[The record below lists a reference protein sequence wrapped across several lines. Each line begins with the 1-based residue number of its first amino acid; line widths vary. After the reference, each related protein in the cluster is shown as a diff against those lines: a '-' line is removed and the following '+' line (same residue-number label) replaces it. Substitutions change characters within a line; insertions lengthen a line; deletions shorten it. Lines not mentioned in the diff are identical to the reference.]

1 MNKHRGTLRR
11 MRRSLTVLVTL
22 FALVAC
28 TPVEQQVAPPKS
40 EGTSVASSS
49 SSAATTSSSATT
61 TSAHAAAPAN
71 AVEFVDD
78 DFEGTMARAKAE
90 KKALFVDAWAPWCH
104 TCLSMKNY
112 VLVDPSLKPFA
123 DRVIFAAIDTDKPSS
138 AAFLERYKMTFWPT
152 FFVIDPNDGDVVAYF
167 PGAGSAAEM
176 KAFIDDALHAMD
188 ASAKPGD
195 PLLLLARASSARAA
209 GDAKKALALY
219 DELLVK
225 TDAKWSRR
233 SEALAGKLNALATSG
248 DPDGCARFGTE
259 HIDEIKGAAAPAD
272 FASVMLTCAGRLA
285 KSVTQDAARKKAMAR
300 IESLVASPPPESTV
314 DDRADVL
321 AMLASAK
328 SESGDVEAARAA
340 HEKRLVMME
349 KAAKEAKTPEIAAT
363 YDYGRAIS
371 YLALGRAE
379 EAMRMLEAR
388 EREMPKSY
396 DPPARLANVLLRMG
410 KLDAAL
416 AANGRAVTLSYG
428 PRRLG
433 YLRVRSDIQARLG
446 DKPGQIATLREEV
459 AGHEALPKGQLISA
473 QLEDAKRRLAA
484 ALGETGGAAK
494 AP

>member
-1 MNKHRGTLRR
+1 MAT
-11 MRRSLTVLVTL
+11 
-22 FALVAC
+22 
-28 TPVEQQVAPPKS
+28 
-40 EGTSVASSS
+40 
-49 SSAATTSSSATT
+49 AANTT
-61 TSAHAAAPAN
+61 TSPPSTTAEEHPKGL
-71 AVEFVDD
+71 AVEFVED
-78 DFEGTMARAKAE
+78 DFDATIARARTE

-112 VLVDPSLKPFA
+112 VLVDPSLKPFS
-123 DRVIFAAIDTDKPSS
+123 DRVIFLSMDTDRPSS

-152 FFVIDPNDGDVVAYF
+152 FFVIDPSNGDVVAYF
-167 PGAGSAAEM
+167 PGAASAREM
-176 KAFIDDALHAMD
+176 KTFIEDALHALD

-195 PLLLLARASSARAA
+195 PLLLLARASSARAS

-219 DELLVK
+219 DEILSK

-233 SEALAGKLNALATSG
+233 SEALAGKLSALAQSG
-248 DPDGCARFGTE
+248 DPDGCAKFGVTY
-259 HIDEIKGAAAPAD
+259 IGEITGAAAPAD

-285 KSVTQDAARKKAMAR
+285 KSATQEAARKKAMER
-300 IESLVASPPPESTV
+300 IESLIASPPPESTP

-321 AMLASAK
+321 AMLASAR
-328 SESGDVEAARAA
+328 SEAGDTEGARAA
-340 HEKRLVMME
+340 HEKRLVLME

-410 KLDAAL
+410 KFEAAL
-416 AANGRAVTLSYG
+416 AANGRAVALSYG

-433 YLRVRSDIQARLG
+433 YLRVRADIQARLG
-446 DKPGQIATLREEV
+446 DKAGQVATLREEV
-459 AGHEALPKGQLISA
+459 AGHEALPKGQLNAA
-473 QLEDAKRRLAA
+473 QLEDAKKRLAVA
-484 ALGETGGAAK
+484 QGDAGGAAK

>member
-1 MNKHRGTLRR
+1 MASLYTAP
-11 MRRSLTVLVTL
+11 MRRSLTVLV
-22 FALVAC
+22 ALLALGAC
-28 TPVEQQVAPPKS
+28 TPVEQQVAPPNMD
-40 EGTSVASSS
+40 G
-49 SSAATTSSSATT
+49 AATAPPLSTAAALPSSATET
-61 TSAHAAAPAN
+61 PTAHGPAATMS
-71 AVEFVDD
+71 VEFVED

-123 DRVIFAAIDTDKPSS
+123 DRVIFAAIDTDKPSAS
-138 AAFLERYKMTFWPT
+138 AFLERYKMSFWPT
-152 FFVIDPNDGDVVAYF
+152 FFVIDPHGGDVVAYF
-167 PGAGSAAEM
+167 PGAASAREM
-176 KAFIDDALHAMD
+176 KAFIDDALHALD

-195 PLLLLARASSARAA
+195 PLLLLARASSARAS

-219 DELLVK
+219 DELLTK
-225 TDAKWSRR
+225 TDAKWPRR
-233 SEALAGKLNALATSG
+233 SEALAGKLNALAGTG

-259 HIDEIKGAAAPAD
+259 HIDEITGAAAPAD

-300 IESLVASPPPESTV
+300 IESLIASPPPESTA

-321 AMLASAK
+321 SMLASVK
-328 SESGDVEAARAA
+328 SEAGDVEGARAA
-340 HEKRLVMME
+340 HEKRLAIME
-349 KAAKEAKTPEIAAT
+349 KAAQDAKTPEIAAT

-416 AANGRAVTLSYG
+416 AANGRALALSYG

-433 YLRVRSDIQARLG
+433 YLRVRGDIQARLG
-446 DKPGQIATLREEV
+446 DKPGQIATLRDEV
-459 AGHEALPKGQLISA
+459 AGYEALPKGQLNVA

-484 ALGETGGAAK
+484 ALGETGATPK
-494 AP
+494 SP